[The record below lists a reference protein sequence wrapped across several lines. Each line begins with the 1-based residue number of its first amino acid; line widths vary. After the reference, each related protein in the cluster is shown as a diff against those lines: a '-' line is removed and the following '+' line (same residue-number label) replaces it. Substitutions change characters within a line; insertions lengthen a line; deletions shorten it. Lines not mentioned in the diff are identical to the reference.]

1 MTTQKMLGNG
11 TQVVRD
17 TWENG
22 GASDQV
28 GLKEGCDRKRAW
40 DASHYHT
47 RDVTFIKKN
56 KSLKGRVH
64 KDHKKQSKHGSL
76 RGLLDSV

>member
-47 RDVTFIKKN
+47 RDVTFIKKKTKVLKEGSTRTTKN
-56 KSLKGRVH
+56 KASTEV
-64 KDHKKQSKHGSL
+64 
-76 RGLLDSV
+76 